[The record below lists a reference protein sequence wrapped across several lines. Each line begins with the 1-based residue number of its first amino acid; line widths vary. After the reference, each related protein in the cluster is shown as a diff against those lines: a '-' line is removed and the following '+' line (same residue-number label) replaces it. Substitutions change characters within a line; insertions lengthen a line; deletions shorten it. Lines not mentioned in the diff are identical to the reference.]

1 MKIQNEIARLTST
14 LQALTMQRLIALREG
29 RHSEADQ
36 IASVQVD
43 IDNKIQELEKKIWL
57 NEANSLASKP
67 CAIGTKIAGRFHA
80 NLQPQKKDNFI
91 DFSLDFW
98 RKLN

>member
-57 NEANSLASKP
+57 NSLLP
-67 CAIGTKIAGRFHA
+67 
-80 NLQPQKKDNFI
+80 
-91 DFSLDFW
+91 
-98 RKLN
+98 